1 MKMAKNQ
8 SFQYTKD
15 PLYRKGAKS
24 ARFRTFYRNGKII
37 SRDVKAMS
45 FSYSKYHDLGERLKK
60 QHITR
65 DEYAS
70 SIYEKFNIREYK
82 NMTELKQDMTDYG
95 RTTEQIEQIIKD
107 YKHRD
112 ELIRSGQYEE
122 YRLSSYKKRYIR
134 ALKVANV
141 DDTII
146 RNIEKLDL
154 SKFSDLM
161 GLRDARTDT
170 PTKYRLPQ
178 LGGFNYYSIGMHYND
193 KTKEI
198 EEEIKGAFKEAGIP
212 FNRDIIAN
220 PIKFTPYQTPY
231 TLRNTLER
239 LFPGQVAYLNS
250 ASTEKEY
257 KERAFKLLE
266 EKILSGKKI
275 YYEKNGVATLRF
287 IGQSIPTSK
296 NFNFVY
302 DFKKYLNRK

>member
-1 MKMAKNQ
+1 MAKNE
-8 SFQYTKD
+8 SFQYTKE

-37 SRDVKAMS
+37 SKDVKAMS
-45 FSYSKYHDLGERLKK
+45 FSYNKYYELGERLKK

-70 SIYEKFNIREYK
+70 SIYEKFHIREYK
-82 NMTELKQDMTDYG
+82 NMTELTQDMIDYG
-95 RTTEQIEQIIKD
+95 RTKEEIANIIKD

-134 ALKVANV
+134 ALKIANV
-141 DDTII
+141 DDSII
-146 RNIEKLDL
+146 KNIEKLDL
-154 SKFSDLM
+154 NKFSDLM

-170 PTKYRLPQ
+170 QSKYRLPQ
-178 LGGFNYYSIGMHYND
+178 LGGFNYYSIGIHYND

-198 EEEIKGAFKEAGIP
+198 EEEIKGAFKESGIP
-212 FNRDIIAN
+212 FNEKIIEN

-239 LFPGQVAYLNS
+239 LFPSQVSYLNS
-250 ASTEKEY
+250 ATTEKEY

-266 EKILSGKKI
+266 EKILAGKKI
-275 YYEKNGVATLRF
+275 YKEKNGVVTLSF

-296 NFNFVY
+296 NFTFVY